1 MNMSNGK
8 CHQCNAD
15 EDLCHLFFACH
26 KSYTFLTEVF
36 KMLHI
41 IEPESILNDDYKLSL
56 SNIIFGFS
64 ASLKFS
70 ELFNFVL
77 LYSKWIIWTE
87 RNIKK
92 YQNIDNSIRVMRH
105 KLQTSV
111 YYQIDIILRCKNVN
125 EKKYNFWNT
134 MKEKFDR
141 LI

>member
-1 MNMSNGK
+1 MHRIVFTEIRLRKMNMSNGK

-92 YQNIDNSIRVMRH
+92 KTKTMIIP
-105 KLQTSV
+105 SV
-111 YYQIDIILRCKNVN
+111 
-125 EKKYNFWNT
+125 
-134 MKEKFDR
+134 
-141 LI
+141 